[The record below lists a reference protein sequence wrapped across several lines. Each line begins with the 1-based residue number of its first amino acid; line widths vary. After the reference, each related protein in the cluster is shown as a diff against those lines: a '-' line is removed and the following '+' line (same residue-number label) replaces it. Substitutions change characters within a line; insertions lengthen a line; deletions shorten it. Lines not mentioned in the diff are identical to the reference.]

1 MTATALAD
9 REDVRDVLLAY
20 ARGVDAKDLA
30 RVAACFTPDAA
41 YDGALGRGTVDDAL
55 RALDGAMRRY
65 AATVHRIANQT
76 VSVDG
81 DRAHSEA
88 DCLAE
93 HVFADGGHLLVAVRY
108 HDDLVRSPG
117 GWRIARR
124 AVTTLWRRR
133 EHQHA

>member
-1 MTATALAD
+1 MLAALTD

-30 RVAACFTPDAA
+30 RVAACFTSDAA
-41 YDGALGRGTVDDAL
+41 YDGALGTGTIADAL
-55 RALDGAMRRY
+55 GALDGAMRRY
-65 AATVHRIANQT
+65 AATVHRIGNQA
-76 VSVDG
+76 VDVDG

-93 HVFADGGHLLVAVRY
+93 HVLPDGRHVLVAVRY
-108 HDDLVRSPG
+108 RDDLVRDAA

-124 AVTTLWRRR
+124 AVTTLWRR
-133 EHQHA
+133 EVVHA